1 MEHLYHPG
9 LFLVAITVCYCD
21 GIWLG
26 MPLLLVIALLTTIMC
41 NSFDVFLFLLV
52 WKIYFAFE
60 NNSVF
65 EPSLSGQMLG
75 YQWLTC
81 CPPFWGQG
89 DTTSLMRFIDVNHV
103 TIERVTNI
111 PSLTLLEVF
120 KSTCMHALYYYD
132 VIWAGAS
139 YKGFQYLRHH
149 SHSMNSSQDK
159 QLQIWIIKNMF

>member
-21 GIWLG
+21 GIRLG

-65 EPSLSGQMLG
+65 ELSTSGQMWG

-81 CPPFWGQG
+81 RPPFWGQG
-89 DTTSLMRFIDVNHV
+89 DTTSLIRFINVNHV
-103 TIERVTNI
+103 TIVRVTNI
-111 PSLTLLEVF
+111 PSLPLLELI
-120 KSTCMHALYYYD
+120 KIHMHTLRSTISMWSEPVHRTRDFFLFFIWFLHH
-132 VIWAGAS
+132 VIR
-139 YKGFQYLRHH
+139 K
-149 SHSMNSSQDK
+149 
-159 QLQIWIIKNMF
+159 